1 MASGVLLLVV
11 AGVTSLGAGLVLR
24 RSGAETRKLAATLRE
39 VFELAGIATL
49 FLVANVVLGLA
60 IVLGVRG
67 LSSHFVSV
75 YLLED
80 STLVLLSLLQGAVFF
95 CWRRRGGE

>member
-95 CWRRRGGE
+95 CWRRRDGE

>member
-75 YLLED
+75 YLLDD
-80 STLVLLSLLQGAVFF
+80 SALVLLSLLQGAVFF
-95 CWRRRGGE
+95 CWRRRDGE